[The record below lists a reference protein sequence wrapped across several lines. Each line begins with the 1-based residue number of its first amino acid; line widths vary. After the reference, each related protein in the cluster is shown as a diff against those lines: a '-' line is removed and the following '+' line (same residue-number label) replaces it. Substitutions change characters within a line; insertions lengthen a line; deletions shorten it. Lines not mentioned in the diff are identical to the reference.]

1 MEHNKLYKVTRKI
14 LDELIK
20 ALDSR
25 TVDTM
30 DYKLDKA
37 IEKAKAQL
45 EVLDEMADDSLT
57 MDLTGPGTRTIPTP
71 NQGPNT
77 ITVPMPGQPQPIPAK
92 PYTIPSEP
100 YIGDSAPWI
109 KPTICEFTEAKD
121 QNTWPPKQ
129 EITSHL
135 EPLQTGR

>member
-1 MEHNKLYKVTRKI
+1 MEHNKLYQVTRKI

-25 TVDTM
+25 TADTM

-57 MDLTGPGTRTIPTP
+57 MDLTAPGPRTIPTP

-77 ITVPMPGQPQPIPAK
+77 ITVPMPGQSQP
-92 PYTIPSEP
+92 IPSEP
-100 YIGDSAPWI
+100 YIGDSSPWI
-109 KPTICEFTEAKD
+109 RPTSRMFTEAKD
-121 QNTWPPKQ
+121 QNAWPPTQ
-129 EITSHL
+129 EITSHI

>member
-20 ALDSR
+20 ALESR
-25 TVDTM
+25 TSDTM
-30 DYKLDKA
+30 DYNLDKA

-57 MDLTGPGTRTIPTP
+57 MDLTAPGPKTRPTP
-71 NQGPNT
+71 YQGPNT
-77 ITVPMPGQPQPIPAK
+77 ITVPMPAKPQP
-92 PYTIPSEP
+92 IPSEP

-121 QNTWPPKQ
+121 QNVWPPKQ

>member
-1 MEHNKLYKVTRKI
+1 MEHSKLYKVTRKI

-77 ITVPMPGQPQPIPAK
+77 ITVPMPGHSQP
-92 PYTIPSEP
+92 IPSEP

-109 KPTICEFTEAKD
+109 RPTICEFTEVKD
-121 QNTWPPKQ
+121 QNAWPPKQ
-129 EITSHL
+129 EITSHI

>member
-1 MEHNKLYKVTRKI
+1 MEHNKLYKVTWKI

-57 MDLTGPGTRTIPTP
+57 MDLTAPGPRTIPTP

-77 ITVPMPGQPQPIPAK
+77 ITVPMPGQSQP
-92 PYTIPSEP
+92 IPSEP
-100 YIGDSAPWI
+100 YIGDSSPWI
-109 KPTICEFTEAKD
+109 RSTSRVFTEAKD
-121 QNTWPPKQ
+121 QNAWPPKQ
-129 EITSHL
+129 EITSHI